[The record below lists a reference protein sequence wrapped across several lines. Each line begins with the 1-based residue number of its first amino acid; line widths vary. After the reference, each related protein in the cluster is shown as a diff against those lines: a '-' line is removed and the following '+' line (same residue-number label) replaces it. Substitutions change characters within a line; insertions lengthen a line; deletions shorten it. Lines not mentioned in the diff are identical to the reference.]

1 MIVRTSLRLAAVA
14 LSGLSLATQDRPPTF
29 SGRASELVV
38 LPVTVTDRRGAFV
51 ADLTRD
57 RFAVYDNGRRQ
68 DLVFFSNEDTPV
80 SVGLVID
87 DSGSMRPKLPDVVTA
102 TLTFARLS
110 NPSDELFT
118 IPFNDTV
125 LDQTSGRTP
134 VTDAHALEAALRSLV
149 PEGRTALY
157 DALLAGLDR
166 VLHGTHPRKALIV
179 MSDGGDN
186 ASRATLESV
195 MAQAKRANV
204 TIFTIGL
211 FDDEDFDRNPGVLKS
226 LAESTGGERFLP
238 RSSKL
243 LAAACERIARELR
256 AGYTLGYAPPDRDG
270 TYHRVRVDVSNPGG
284 TRVSVRTRPGYFAAS
299 QP

>member
-1 MIVRTSLRLAAVA
+1 MIIRTSLRLAAVA
-14 LSGLSLATQDRPPTF
+14 LSGLSLAAQDRPPIF
-29 SGRASELVV
+29 AGRPSELVV
-38 LPVTVTDRRGAFV
+38 LPVVVTDRRGSFV
-51 ADLTRD
+51 ADLSQD
-57 RFAVYDNGRRQ
+57 RFAVYDNGLRQ

-102 TLTFARLS
+102 TLMFARMS

-125 LDQTSGRTP
+125 LNQTSGRTP
-134 VTDAHALEAALRSLV
+134 VTGTQALETALRSLV
-149 PEGRTALY
+149 PQGRTALY

-195 MAQAKRANV
+195 MAQARRANV

-226 LAESTGGERFLP
+226 LAESTGRRAVP
-238 RSSKL
+238 
-243 LAAACERIARELR
+243 AAVLKTAHDSMRTDR
-256 AGYTLGYAPPDRDG
+256 AGSCGRATRWAMPHPTTTAP
-270 TYHRVRVDVSNPGG
+270 TIE
-284 TRVSVRTRPGYFAAS
+284 SVWM
-299 QP
+299 